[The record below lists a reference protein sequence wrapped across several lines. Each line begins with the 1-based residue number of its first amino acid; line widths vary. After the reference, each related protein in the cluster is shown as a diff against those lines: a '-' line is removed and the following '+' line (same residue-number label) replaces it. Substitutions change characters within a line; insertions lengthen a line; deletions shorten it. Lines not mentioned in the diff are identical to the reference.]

1 MSAKCRGRVRLHNRH
16 AAKRQRNSFTVLQC
30 CVPTWAN
37 YYYVKLQ
44 VPAGVLYV
52 KLIEA
57 TNVPN
62 MDIFSKTDP
71 FVKLWVRKRNERRS
85 RTIFNSLHPR
95 CVGVHN

>member
-1 MSAKCRGRVRLHNRH
+1 MLQ
-16 AAKRQRNSFTVLQC
+16 AA
-30 CVPTWAN
+30 
-37 YYYVKLQ
+37 LQ

-71 FVKLWVRKRNERRS
+71 FVKLFVRKRNERRS

-95 CVGVHN
+95 CLHVLLLQAHLMPMVLF

>member
-1 MSAKCRGRVRLHNRH
+1 MLC
-16 AAKRQRNSFTVLQC
+16 
-30 CVPTWAN
+30 AN
-37 YYYVKLQ
+37 LGHHHLSLQ

-71 FVKLWVRKRNERRS
+71 FVKLFVRKRNERRS
-85 RTIFNSLHPR
+85 RTIFNTLHPR
-95 CVGVHN
+95 CLHVL